1 MLSGVIQAI
10 LAGFAER
17 TIQGIRNNIK
27 EKQVTKY
34 GAMNASG
41 KMADSLGYR
50 IDDKGLTIYSTEK
63 FFTVLETGR
72 KPGKRPP
79 ISVVEQWIKDKP
91 IASDINPKSLAFLI
105 ARKIGEKGSLLYR
118 QGGNSGVI
126 SDFINETKIQEDLIN
141 LLTDSFRDYII
152 NEFITKS
159 IDGNN

>member
-72 KPGKRPP
+72 NPGKRPP